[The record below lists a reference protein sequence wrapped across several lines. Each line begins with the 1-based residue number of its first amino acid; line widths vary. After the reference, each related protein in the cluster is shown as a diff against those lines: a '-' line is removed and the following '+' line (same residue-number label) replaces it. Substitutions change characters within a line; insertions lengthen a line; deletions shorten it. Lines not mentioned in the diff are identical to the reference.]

1 MIKALRP
8 LLRRSTYAGALFAY
22 AAALASLPL
31 LSFALL
37 PALAW
42 RSAPEGVLVVVVLV
56 VWAALIALVGLARTT
71 RRVLVLTAR
80 RLLYVVLPEPSA
92 VRPSTTSPAE
102 AGPVADAPG
111 APSAS
116 PTASAPPASGR
127 WRTPLWL
134 LLHVTLGWTGAL
146 ASGLLLFLAL
156 ALPGGWLRAE
166 LALSLFGRS
175 ARVTGGWQSWA
186 VALACL
192 LLAAVVCVLV
202 TRALRWSAPRLLGP
216 STAER
221 LALAAERERRLAE
234 RNRLA
239 HELHDSIG
247 HTLTTTTIQA
257 AVAGEL
263 MSTDPAAAR
272 AALRSIEESARAALE
287 DLDYVL
293 GVLREREAET
303 AGSAGGAVSTETAGS
318 TETSEVAAAAP
329 VRTLADLPELL
340 ERVRHTGA
348 VVEWERSGDPTRVRG
363 TLSRAAYRIV
373 QEGLTNAVRHG
384 SGGPITVR
392 VAAGPD
398 ALELEVVNE
407 TGAAVRTGRPRAFP
421 TSGHGLPGLAERV
434 RLLHGEIDAGPD
446 GPRRWRLAVRL
457 PVRWSA

>member
-1 MIKALRP
+1 M
-8 LLRRSTYAGALFAY
+8 
-22 AAALASLPL
+22 
-31 LSFALL
+31 
-37 PALAW
+37 
-42 RSAPEGVLVVVVLV
+42 VLV

-71 RRVLVLTAR
+71 RRVLVLAAR
-80 RLLYVVLPEPSA
+80 RLLHVVLP
-92 VRPSTTSPAE
+92 
-102 AGPVADAPG
+102 
-111 APSAS
+111 APSA
-116 PTASAPPASGR
+116 ARPPGTPPGAGQR

-134 LLHVTLGWTGAL
+134 LLHVTVGWTGAL
-146 ASGLLLFLAL
+146 ASGLLLFLAV

-175 ARVTGGWQSWA
+175 TRVTGGWQSWA
-186 VALACL
+186 AALGCL

-216 STAER
+216 STTER

-263 MSTDPAAAR
+263 MSTDPVAAR

-293 GVLREREAET
+293 GVLREREAEK
-303 AGSAGGAVSTETAGS
+303 AGTGT
-318 TETSEVAAAAP
+318 AAP
-329 VRTLADLPELL
+329 IRTLADLPELL

-348 VVEWERSGDPTRVRG
+348 VVEWERSGDPARVRG

-398 ALELEVVNE
+398 ALELAVVNE
-407 TGAAVRTGRPRAFP
+407 TGAAPRTGRPRAFP
-421 TSGHGLPGLAERV
+421 TSGHGLPGLTERV

-446 GPRRWRLAVRL
+446 GPRHWRLAVRL
-457 PVRWSA
+457 PVRLSA